1 MNAMEKTNTTTPQPN
16 NPQQKDE
23 TPELVGGFSF
33 VGGKGGNTPTSLSRL
48 NRLVSD
54 YIALINFR
62 PFLF

>member
-1 MNAMEKTNTTTPQPN
+1 MSGKNEYNNTTAKH
-16 NPQQKDE
+16 PQQKDE

-33 VGGKGGNTPTSLSRL
+33 VGGKGGKTPTSLSWL